1 MAYITVGLDTSRT
14 YNKKQPPGG
23 ACADL
28 FGGDTD
34 TQQGQQRKLNRM
46 LSNVELGSDQEVI
59 KEKKSEKVPEVAQT
73 RIQKKSQPSVC
84 PVTGETLGHNKAAT
98 ESVVRPE
105 KKTESTNKQEEKEVK
120 AIADEKKEA
129 KTVSVGEPAPPNA
142 VSETQTEPK
151 ESVAAT
157 KSEASSPSVPPPVQK
172 DAATASATTATSPS
186 VIPTTQ
192 APTSAPTPDPAPAP
206 TPSPISARAVDTTP
220 SSPSAPTSTPAPMK
234 TRRVPPGGHT
244 TAFW

>member
-1 MAYITVGLDTSRT
+1 MGTVGLDTSRT

-28 FGGDTD
+28 FGGDAD
-34 TQQGQQRKLNRM
+34 TQQGQQKKLNRM

-59 KEKKSEKVPEVAQT
+59 KEKKNEKVPEVAQT

-84 PVTGETLGHNKAAT
+84 PVTGETLGHNNTAAK
-98 ESVVRPE
+98 ESLVKTD
-105 KKTESTNKQEEKEVK
+105 KKTENNNNKEQKEGK
-120 AIADEKKEA
+120 PTADEKKEA
-129 KTVSVGEPAPPNA
+129 KIVSVGEPAPPNA
-142 VSETQTEPK
+142 VSEPQTEPQ

-157 KSEASSPSVPPPVQK
+157 KSEASPPSAPPPAQT
-172 DAATASATTATSPS
+172 DTATTATSPP
-186 VIPTTQ
+186 VIPTTPASTL
-192 APTSAPTPDPAPAP
+192 APTSAPIPDLAPAS
-206 TPSPISARAVDTTP
+206 TPAPISAPAVDTTP
-220 SSPSAPTSTPAPMK
+220 PPAPAQTSAPAPMK

>member
-1 MAYITVGLDTSRT
+1 MAFITVGLDTSRT
-14 YNKKQPPGG
+14 YNKKQPLGG

-34 TQQGQQRKLNRM
+34 TQQGQQKKLNRM

-59 KEKKSEKVPEVAQT
+59 KEKKNEKVPEVAQT

-84 PVTGETLGHNKAAT
+84 PVTGETLGHNTAAK
-98 ESVVRPE
+98 ESVVKPE
-105 KKTESTNKQEEKEVK
+105 KKTKSNDRREEKEVK

-129 KTVSVGEPAPPNA
+129 KIVSVGEPAPPNA
-142 VSETQTEPK
+142 VTESK

-157 KSEASSPSVPPPVQK
+157 KSEASQPSAPPPAQT
-172 DAATASATTATSPS
+172 DTATASATTETSPS
-186 VIPTTQ
+186 VIPSTP
-192 APTSAPTPDPAPAP
+192 ASTSAPAPHPAPAP
-206 TPSPISARAVDTTP
+206 TPAHISAPAVDTTP
-220 SSPSAPTSTPAPMK
+220 SPPPAPTSAPAPMK
-234 TRRVPPGGHT
+234 ARRVPPGGHT